1 MKVSVI
7 GGGTGSSAVINGLK
21 SYPDIDIDVIVGMA
35 DDGGSNAVLRD
46 EFGLLPLSD
55 IRKSIIALSTLEN
68 SDILR
73 SLFTYRFSEG
83 TGLTGHTLGN
93 LIMTALSRISNS
105 ERKAVQE
112 MCDIF
117 QVRGRVLPITYENYV
132 ISAEYDN
139 GMIIHGEHLIDE
151 PSIPERT
158 HIKRFWAEPK
168 VSADA
173 EALGSLENADMI
185 IIGPGDIYTTILATM
200 IPENVYQ
207 ILRNAQGKIVGFVN
221 IIPCATPGMANFD
234 LMRRT
239 ADAPNGVMDFLFVKM
254 FETLRAAGYATCN
267 LGMVPMSGIAIPG
280 NFQERII
287 KLAYERIRQFSH
299 YKSLRYFKE
308 KFDPQWEM
316 MYLVYNEPY
325 DLIYLPAALE
335 KVMESV
341 S

>member
-207 ILRNAQGKIVGFVN
+207 ILRNAQGKIVYITNIMSKIGQTRYLTQSQIVSILEGYIGRSFDHIIVN
-221 IIPCATPGMANFD
+221 TETIPKHIIQYYHQSGEHLLKDD
-234 LMRRT
+234 LGE
-239 ADAPNGVMDFLFVKM
+239 D
-254 FETLRAAGYATCN
+254 
-267 LGMVPMSGIAIPG
+267 
-280 NFQERII
+280 ERII
-287 KLAYERIRQFSH
+287 RKEIIADEIFKKDDGDVLVRSMVRHDADMLGGVLYKLLSQVI
-299 YKSLRYFKE
+299 LG
-308 KFDPQWEM
+308 
-316 MYLVYNEPY
+316 
-325 DLIYLPAALE
+325 
-335 KVMESV
+335 
-341 S
+341 